1 MKLNLN
7 ISGYEG
13 PLDLLLELSKKQKV
27 DIKKISILELANQY
41 LDFIDKNLNQI
52 KLSADYL
59 VTASLLAFLKSKLLL
74 PEDQNDDSE
83 NIEEDLTNRLIHY
96 DAIKKLAKKIFDL
109 PQDGIDF
116 HSVKISNE
124 FTISSKIVPKTT
136 LHDLILK
143 YSELNRRKNSIKLIS
158 EESNLY
164 TIEDGLKWLN
174 KLFDKKE
181 KNWLFLFNF
190 LPKIFKRDVK
200 YKSAI
205 ISLLLASLN
214 KVSQGQIVINQKQHY
229 DKIMVKLKNGL

>member
-59 VTASLLAFLKSKLLL
+59 VTASLLAYLKSKLLL

-116 HSVKISNE
+116 HSVKIRNE

-158 EESNLY
+158 EESDLY